1 MGPYSSADLVPN
13 LYFDNLEPLP
23 VPQYHRGNPNSRQF
37 QSTSDTVGSE
47 ARQALMRH
55 ATNFMSEK
63 ADNATVAAVGQH
75 LKDLASLWLDEEN
88 YKCICQTA
96 ECGFHCCS

>member
-1 MGPYSSADLVPN
+1 
-13 LYFDNLEPLP
+13 
-23 VPQYHRGNPNSRQF
+23 
-37 QSTSDTVGSE
+37 
-47 ARQALMRH
+47 MRH